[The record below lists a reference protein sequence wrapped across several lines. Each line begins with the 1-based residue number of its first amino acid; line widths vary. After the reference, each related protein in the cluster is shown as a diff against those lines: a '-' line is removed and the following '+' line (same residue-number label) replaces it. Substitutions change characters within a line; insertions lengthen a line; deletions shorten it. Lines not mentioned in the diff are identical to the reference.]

1 MKLTR
6 KWVLWLNVR
15 KIIREGKIKRNSFA
29 QIYIKID
36 LDKSKQIDWLQSISL
51 AGGRKKSL
59 RQCEW
64 NSIKRHNKF
73 NDL

>member
-36 LDKSKQIDWLQSISL
+36 LDKSKQIDWLQSIPL
-51 AGGRKKSL
+51 ARGRKK
-59 RQCEW
+59 
-64 NSIKRHNKF
+64 IT
-73 NDL
+73 